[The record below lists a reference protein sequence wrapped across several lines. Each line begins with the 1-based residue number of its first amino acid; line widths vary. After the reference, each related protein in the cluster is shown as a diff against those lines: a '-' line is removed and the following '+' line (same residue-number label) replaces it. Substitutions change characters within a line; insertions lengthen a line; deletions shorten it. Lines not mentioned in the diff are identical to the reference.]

1 MAIKS
6 TVTEQNKYQI
16 LVLGSCLEAEQRGTK
31 KTMLYLKNGQH
42 SRDVLFLTF
51 DYEICSEGV
60 EKKKKNESI
69 SSSSNVFF
77 P

>member
-6 TVTEQNKYQI
+6 TLTEQNKYHI

-42 SRDVLFLTF
+42 SSFLIFVDEEECTH
-51 DYEICSEGV
+51 EGV